1 MDKEEG
7 SGGGGGEPDKSIKM
21 EAKSEASEGRDTSPD
36 RSMDRSSPIEAESP
50 SGTRYYK
57 SSKAA
62 LSPLSLFVLI

>member
-7 SGGGGGEPDKSIKM
+7 SGGGGGGEPNKSLNM

-50 SGTRYYK
+50 SGTR
-57 SSKAA
+57 
-62 LSPLSLFVLI
+62 